1 METILMV
8 LAALVAFAGGLL
20 VYVVW
25 LLEHAVVLRGP
36 GVPEAVAMVL
46 AAQGSPVAAAGSDE
60 PVALPKPKRLSWAK
74 TRARLEHRLTPEEER
89 TLRVR
94 EHLGQ

>member
-46 AAQGSPVAAAGSDE
+46 AAQDE

>member
-25 LLEHAVVLRGP
+25 LLEQAVVLRGP
-36 GVPEAVAMVL
+36 GVPAAVAMVL
-46 AAQGSPVAAAGSDE
+46 AAQDE